1 MLALQASLLEISART
16 DRAPTKVF
24 HRELAPVQQVAAR
37 GSVSGPGVRGGI
49 DVRGDGSMEAWTG
62 RFARTVVETQRRET
76 AFSAL
81 ARALGPSSDE

>member
-1 MLALQASLLEISART
+1 LVEIAERT
-16 DRAPTKVF
+16 DVAPTKLF

-37 GSVSGPGVRGGI
+37 GQVAGPGVRGGI

-62 RFARTVVETQRRET
+62 RFARSVVETQRRES

-81 ARALGPSSDE
+81 SRALGVP